1 MSSDKIIHRLLLRH
15 WYFDLALAI
24 FIIHIFHINI
34 HIQILGL
41 VFLACCIIYCIG
53 ISWKVYN
60 VCKGTYVEEEPV
72 FLKYKWSA
80 HKQNKQLNKQTK
92 TKKERKKKVLPK
104 HCRTSPRNKLSC
116 EFPCFFPIEW
126 QSSLLVLLHSM
137 YSRHCSMSWTSSRS
151 HATFYWFKIGKLV
164 KQYATTKSACAHVQ
178 GSKLSSRQF
187 HFFGSLHKV
196 AFSWIGHH
204 LLRQTKS
211 YFLW

>member
-1 MSSDKIIHRLLLRH
+1 M
-15 WYFDLALAI
+15 
-24 FIIHIFHINI
+24 
-34 HIQILGL
+34 
-41 VFLACCIIYCIG
+41 FLACCIIYCIG

-80 HKQNKQLNKQTK
+80 HKQNKQLSKQTR
-92 TKKERKKKVLPK
+92 TKKERRKKSYQNTVGQVLEISGHVK
-104 HCRTSPRNKLSC
+104 FLAS
-116 EFPCFFPIEW
+116 FPIEW

-164 KQYATTKSACAHVQ
+164 KRYATTKSACAHVQ

-187 HFFGSLHKV
+187 HFFDSLHMV
-196 AFSWIGHH
+196 ASSWIGHH